1 MYKSIAKDM
10 KWKMII
16 LKQIGSVVIVYNN
29 SVIKYVSWANC
40 KMKQIHKKKWNW
52 YFYSRFIQLCFT
64 KNNFSH
70 SPWAPA
76 KQKEWFDNFIKF
88 IHCADVVQED
98 TWFAVL
104 EYCFYG
110 KFSTWFEKCLVLRM
124 KTSITKMT
132 ENITCI

>member
-1 MYKSIAKDM
+1 MLLLYTTIQWSNMLVEQIAK
-10 KWKMII
+10 W
-16 LKQIGSVVIVYNN
+16 NRF
-29 SVIKYVSWANC
+29 IKN
-40 KMKQIHKKKWNW
+40 KWNW

-76 KQKEWFDNFIKF
+76 KQKEWFDKFIKF

-98 TWFAVL
+98 SWFAVL

-132 ENITCI
+132 ENIKCI

>member
-1 MYKSIAKDM
+1 M
-10 KWKMII
+10 KWEMII

-70 SPWAPA
+70 SPWAPV
-76 KQKEWFDNFIKF
+76 KQKKKNNDLTILSNLYIVESLFKKSVDLLPLNTVST
-88 IHCADVVQED
+88 ANVQHD
-98 TWFAVL
+98 LKSV
-104 EYCFYG
+104 
-110 KFSTWFEKCLVLRM
+110 
-124 KTSITKMT
+124 
-132 ENITCI
+132 